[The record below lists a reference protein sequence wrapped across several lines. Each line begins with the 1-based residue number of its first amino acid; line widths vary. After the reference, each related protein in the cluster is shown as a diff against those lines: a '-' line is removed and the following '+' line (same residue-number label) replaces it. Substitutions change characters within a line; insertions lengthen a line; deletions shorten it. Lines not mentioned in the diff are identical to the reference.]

1 MTMHSPDLYA
11 PLFSRRTRLIVS
23 SAALLTFALWLLG
36 TPDGVL
42 GKAAAVGYAIC
53 HQIAERTFPIDLDA
67 ERLMP
72 LCARCTGIYLGV
84 LLSCLLL
91 SARGRLRSYRFPPL
105 PIVLI
110 LLSFI
115 GALGVDGINSYLTFF
130 PDYQPIY
137 PPTNPLRLLTG
148 LLTGIA
154 VAHLVVP
161 FFNRTLW
168 AQPQPT
174 RSLDGARDLLAVC
187 GMAGVVVLLVL
198 SGRPLILWT
207 LGVLSS
213 LSVVALLSA
222 IGGAFFVSVLRRE
235 GQAQAWRDLIVPLT
249 AGFTLAMLQLS
260 AITIVRFALTG
271 TWSGFVIN

>member
-1 MTMHSPDLYA
+1 
-11 PLFSRRTRLIVS
+11 LIAIGA
-23 SAALLTFALWLLG
+23 AALVLALWLLG

-42 GKAAAVGYAIC
+42 GKAAAIGYAIC
-53 HQIAERTFPIDLDA
+53 HQIAERTFPIDPDA
-67 ERLMP
+67 ALLMP

-91 SARGRLRSYRFPPL
+91 IARGRLRSYRFPPP

-110 LLSFI
+110 LLGFI
-115 GALGVDGINSYLTFF
+115 GVLGIDGTNSYLTLF
-130 PDYQPIY
+130 PGYQPLY
-137 PPTNPLRLLTG
+137 PPSNLLRLLTG

-161 FFNRTLW
+161 FFNSTIW
-168 AQPQPT
+168 AQPRPT
-174 RSLDGARDLLAVC
+174 RSLDGARDLLATC
-187 GMAGVVVLLVL
+187 GLAGIVALLVL
-198 SGRPLILWT
+198 SRRPLILWV
-207 LGVLSS
+207 LGILSS

-222 IGGAFFVSVLRRE
+222 IGAALFVSVLRRE
-235 GQAQAWRDLIVPLT
+235 RQAQTWRDAIAPFA

-260 AITIVRFALTG
+260 AIAAVRFALTG

>member
-1 MTMHSPDLYA
+1 MRVPELPMT
-11 PLFSRRTRLIVS
+11 PLFSRRAHLIAIGA
-23 SAALLTFALWLLG
+23 AALVFALWLLG
-36 TPDGVL
+36 TPHGAL
-42 GKAAAVGYAIC
+42 GKAAAIGYAIC
-53 HQIAERTFPIDLDA
+53 HQIAERTFPIDLEA
-67 ERLMP
+67 ELLMP

-84 LLSCLLL
+84 LLSYSLLI
-91 SARGRLRSYRFPPL
+91 ARGRLRSYRFPPL

-110 LLSFI
+110 LLGFI

-130 PDYQPIY
+130 PDYQPLY

-161 FFNRTLW
+161 FFNSTLW

-187 GMAGVVVLLVL
+187 SLAGIVALLVL
-198 SGRPLILWT
+198 SGRPLILWI

-222 IGGAFFVSVLRRE
+222 IGAALFVSVLRRE
-235 GQAQAWRDLIVPLT
+235 QQAQTWRDVIVPFA
-249 AGFTLAMLQLS
+249 AGFTLAVLQLS